1 MCLQLRSR
9 RAEAAGGRAHD
20 RRRLSRPRI
29 VAVGSRCPV
38 NRVLEHSRDRITA
51 SDSRMRRLRTGAE
64 AAGDAK
70 DVDGLPHLV
79 SLLAVAVLAIDSTGR
94 ISPSIV
100 GMSSETVGWMGMAC
114 SSTS

>member
-1 MCLQLRSR
+1 MTASLCGLPAPQPSTFARPRLKAMCLQLRSR
-9 RAEAAGGRAHD
+9 RAEAACGRAHD

-79 SLLAVAVLAIDSTGR
+79 SLLAVACPGD
-94 ISPSIV
+94 
-100 GMSSETVGWMGMAC
+100 
-114 SSTS
+114 